1 MKSNF
6 FRILLP
12 VVVVAFAIFG
22 AASTDSITKEGTFAA
37 NEQGWYHLSPTQP
50 CIASTMCNEVGTKVC
65 TVNNVPGAQQL
76 FRKEG
81 VNSCELT
88 LYKPIPQ

>member
-1 MKSNF
+1 MKINF
-6 FRILLP
+6 FRNLLP
-12 VVVVAFAIFG
+12 VVVVAFAFFG
-22 AASTDSITKEGTFAA
+22 AASSASISSDTSLAM

-50 CIASTMCNEVGTKVC
+50 CVKSTQCNEQGTIVC

-76 FRKEG
+76 FRKLG
-81 VNSCELT
+81 VKSCEFT